1 MSKRSILIID
11 DDKQVLSILKV
22 AFKNLDCE
30 ILTAQNGKEALPI
43 IIDAM
48 PSIIISDWHMPELDG
63 LGLFLQVKKS
73 PYTKHIPFIFLTA
86 TDDSEVRAAL
96 LENGVEDYWSKP
108 FNTRELKVR
117 AQRLLERLDTIA
129 ESHRER
135 ASRPPVTTPTGGSD
149 LINNRYKIT
158 DTIGFGGMG
167 IVYCAHDLKTDK
179 QVALKV
185 LRAEYVSDEL
195 AIRRFA
201 REAAAATKVKHPHI
215 VDTLEYGLLA
225 TGQAYLSMELLSGH
239 SLDQELRDKI
249 NIPFVRAA
257 TIVKQVCLAIS
268 ELHKQSIVHRDLKP
282 SNIYLLNTQDGR
294 VHVKIL
300 DFGIALLNQ
309 NPKLTRLT
317 DSNSMMGT
325 PLYLSPEQAS
335 GYDIDGRSD
344 IYSLGVVFYEMLAGI
359 PPFDGTAYELINQ
372 HLTTTPVHLSH
383 LCSVENEVCS
393 LVMKMLEK
401 RPEDRPQDALE
412 IALQLEKYTASGEL
426 TC

>member
-30 ILTAQNGKEALPI
+30 ILTAQNGQEALPI

-48 PSIIISDWHMPELDG
+48 PSIIISDWNMPELDG

-129 ESHRER
+129 ESHHER
-135 ASRPPVTTPTGGSD
+135 ASMRQLITTPTGGSD
-149 LINNRYKIT
+149 IINNRYKIT

-167 IVYCAHDLKTDK
+167 IVYCAHDLRTEK

-195 AIRRFA
+195 AVRRFA
-201 REAAAATKVKHPHI
+201 REAAAATKVKHPNI
-215 VDTLEYGLLA
+215 VDTFEYGLLA

-239 SLDQELRDKI
+239 SLDQELKEKVH
-249 NIPFVRAA
+249 IPFVRAA
-257 TIVKQVCLAIS
+257 QIIIQVCLAIS

-282 SNIYLLNTQDGR
+282 SNIYLLDTQDGS
-294 VHVKIL
+294 VQVKIL

-309 NPKLTRLT
+309 NPELTRLT
-317 DSNSMMGT
+317 DNNSMMGT

-335 GYDIDGRSD
+335 GHDIDGRSD

-359 PPFDGTAYELINQ
+359 PPFDGTAYEIINQ
-372 HLTTTPVHLSH
+372 HLTVKPVHLSH
-383 LCSVENEVCS
+383 LCSVESEVCE

-401 RPEDRPQDALE
+401 KPENRPQDALE
-412 IALQLEKYTASGEL
+412 ISRILEKYTR
-426 TC
+426 

>member
-11 DDKQVLSILKV
+11 DDKQVLSILKT

-30 ILTAQNGKEALPI
+30 ILTAQNGQEALPI
-43 IIDAM
+43 IIDTM

-86 TDDSEVRAAL
+86 TDDAEVRAAL

-129 ESHRER
+129 ESHCER
-135 ASRPPVTTPTGGSD
+135 ASMRTLITTPTSGSD
-149 LINNRYKIT
+149 VINNRYKIT

-167 IVYCAHDLKTDK
+167 IVYCAHDLKTET

-185 LRAEYVSDEL
+185 LRAEYVSDDL
-195 AIRRFA
+195 AVRRFA
-201 REAAAATKVKHPHI
+201 REAAAATKVKHPNI
-215 VDTLEYGLLA
+215 VNTFEYGLLS
-225 TGQAYLSMELLSGH
+225 TGQAYLSMELLNGH
-239 SLDQELRDKI
+239 PLDQELREKI
-249 NIPFVRAA
+249 HIPFIKAVEIVR
-257 TIVKQVCLAIS
+257 QVCLAIS
-268 ELHKQSIVHRDLKP
+268 ELHKHSIVHRDLKP
-282 SNIYLLNTQDGR
+282 SNIYLLDTPDGS
-294 VHVKIL
+294 VQVKIL

-309 NPKLTRLT
+309 NPELTRLT
-317 DSNSMMGT
+317 DNNSMMGT

-359 PPFDGTAYELINQ
+359 PPFDGTAYEIINQ
-372 HLTTTPVHLSH
+372 HLTKKPVHLKH
-383 LCSVENEVCS
+383 LCNVEQEVCE

-401 RPEDRPQDALE
+401 KPGDRPQNASE
-412 IALQLEKYTASGEL
+412 IAKLLEVYSK
-426 TC
+426 